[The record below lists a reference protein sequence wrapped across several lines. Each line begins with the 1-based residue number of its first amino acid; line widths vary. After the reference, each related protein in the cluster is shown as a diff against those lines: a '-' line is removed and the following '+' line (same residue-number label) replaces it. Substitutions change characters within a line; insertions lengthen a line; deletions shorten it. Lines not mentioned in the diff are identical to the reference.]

1 MSTKRYNTGHL
12 SEQARVCLHSNLLL
26 PAGLDRTRAFK
37 SSMYVCIYA
46 SLSKPHKKSNDTQT
60 KIQMQYQVLLYI
72 FMLQYQMLRY
82 IPCSIFIAF
91 LPLKLDT
98 LISHSQHCL
107 VQIYCTVCLD
117 GLFEASLSICK
128 LYCNAPSYLTLRL
141 RVTSLGVGDF

>member
-60 KIQMQYQVLLYI
+60 KIQMQYQVPSTQVLLGIYFYVTI
-72 FMLQYQMLRY
+72 LDVKVYTMQHFYSISPFETRHFNFTQSTLPSSNLLCAQMD
-82 IPCSIFIAF
+82 F
-91 LPLKLDT
+91 LKHHFLYVNYTAMPH
-98 LISHSQHCL
+98 LI
-107 VQIYCTVCLD
+107 
-117 GLFEASLSICK
+117 
-128 LYCNAPSYLTLRL
+128 
-141 RVTSLGVGDF
+141 